1 MRSETLAQSLSAPA
15 RAQMRAAVLAD
26 APELLSL
33 LPDLTRSLAEVRHR
47 TAPLLTELR
56 QSPDLTTAEGLS
68 YLDAKH
74 MLLLMYCMHILFYI
88 LLKLEGQPVKS
99 HPVMQRL
106 VACKTY
112 LEKVKGIDKRVKS
125 QVDKLL
131 AAAKAAHESRGQDAD
146 GVLSFMSESWVPCS
160 LHLCT
165 HMSGLR
171 HLEEHGHALQL
182 AVGMSPC

>member
-1 MRSETLAQSLSAPA
+1 
-15 RAQMRAAVLAD
+15 MRAAVLAD

-33 LPDLTRSLAEVRHR
+33 LPDLVSSLGEVRHR
-47 TAPLLTELR
+47 TGPLLVELH
-56 QSPDLTTAEGLS
+56 QSPELATKEGLS

-106 VACKTY
+106 VAGKTY
-112 LEKVKGIDKRVKS
+112 LEKLKGIDKRVKH

-131 AAAKAAHESRGQDAD
+131 EAAKAARIVGGTA
-146 GVLSFMSESWVPCS
+146 GYGMVLLLTWCIKCLPCRNT
-160 LHLCT
+160 LCCLLPIV
-165 HMSGLR
+165 S
-171 HLEEHGHALQL
+171 
-182 AVGMSPC
+182 S